1 MQLLLAGIV
10 VLGVLSHWLAWRLRL
25 PSILFLLLIGL
36 LVGPVTGVVRPD
48 EIFGE
53 SLFPF
58 VSLSVAIILF
68 EGSLTLRWAELRG
81 IGAAVW
87 GLVTVGAAVTFALVT
102 LFAHWLLGMP
112 LALAALVGAI
122 CTVTGPTV
130 VVPMLRAIRPV
141 ASVSKTLRWEG
152 IVVDPIGAMLAI
164 LVVEFMRSRS
174 LEALAVELGWLLGA
188 GVGAGLIGGFGLA
201 FLLRRH
207 LIPWYLRNVVALA
220 FVLAVFAVS
229 NQIAHEAGLLAV
241 TVMGVALAN
250 MRQINVDDILDF
262 KESLTLLL
270 VAVLFI
276 TLAARL
282 DFAEFASMSLGLP
295 VFLLAVIFVAR
306 PVAVFVSTAF
316 SRLGLREKLL
326 ISWVSP
332 RGIVAAAVASLFALE
347 LRDRG
352 VDGAELLVPT
362 IFSVIVG
369 TVLLQSAT
377 AGRVAAWLRLSNPDP
392 RGIIILGAGAA
403 NRAFARK
410 LKERDYPVLF
420 VDSVWEDVRRAR
432 MDGFETYYGRIVS
445 SMPSGCSRPET
456 MPTCSRCRPVAI
468 RTRWRP
474 CTCARGS
481 APMRSSRFRPTSSE
495 SVTCRPS
502 RAACVWPIC
511 SARSSPTRTGSA
523 WSGRG
528 PSSGDS
534 DSPRASVGT
543 ITASPFRAS
552 SCHCWG
558 SIRRVACIRSP
569 TMPIRSSS
577 PAGRSSRCC
586 RRRRSRQRPWRVTRP
601 RRPPTSVSA
610 GPGQVSFAR
619 IQPVDGGSEGG
630 QWRSRGGSPPAG
642 PAVTALG
649 G

>member
-445 SMPSGCSRPET
+445 EHAERLLET
-456 MPTCSRCRPVAI
+456 GNYAYLFAM
-468 RTRWRP
+468 
-474 CTCARGS
+474 
-481 APMRSSRFRPTSSE
+481 
-495 SVTCRPS
+495 
-502 RAACVWPIC
+502 
-511 SARSSPTRTGSA
+511 
-523 WSGRG
+523 
-528 PSSGDS
+528 
-534 DSPRASVGT
+534 SPRRDQNTLAALHLRPGLGT
-543 ITASPFRAS
+543 HAVFALQTDEQRVRHMQAFA
-552 SCHCWG
+552 G
-558 SIRRVACIRSP
+558 SLRVAHLFGKEFTDADWERLVGEG
-569 TMPIRSSS
+569 
-577 PAGRSSRCC
+577 AEF
-586 RRRRSRQRPWRVTRP
+586 RVTRFTESFGWNDYRESIPGEFLPLLGIDP
-601 RRPPTSVSA
+601 RGRLHPFTDDAHPILKPGWQIVSLLPKATIEAETLARDPAEKAADERERRARASELRPNPK
-610 GPGQVSFAR
+610 
-619 IQPVDGGSEGG
+619 PVDGGSEGG
-630 QWRSRGGSPPAG
+630 GNGAPEGDRPPQA
-642 PAVTALG
+642 PP
-649 G
+649 